1 MTTKLENKMK
11 IVYCIAAVHN
21 SGGMER
27 VLANK
32 ANYLAAMGHDVI
44 VITTD
49 QAERSPFFHFDNRIR
64 FFDLGIN
71 YFEEV
76 DSKLLNKII
85 GYIGKQNKHRRRL
98 EKLLTEL
105 KADIV
110 VSMFDQDVS
119 FLSKIKDGSKKLLEI
134 HFSRFKKLQY
144 NRRGVIGW
152 IDKYRS
158 NKELEL
164 AKRYDQFVVL
174 TEEDRFY
181 WKGVNNVKVIPNAN
195 SFETSEVSN
204 MIEKRAIAI
213 GRLDYQK
220 GFDNLINIWS
230 EVNKDNPKWRLDI
243 FGDGPLENDLLNQI
257 SSLGLEDIVK
267 IHSAVKN
274 IETELLKSSMI
285 VMTSRYEGFG
295 MVLIEAQ
302 TCGVPLVAFACKCGP
317 RDIIIDGENG
327 FLIEEGDESMMI
339 ERINEL
345 INNPELRIEMGK
357 KAKAMS
363 SKFTMEKIMSE
374 WMTLFDGLI
383 NRPL

>member
-32 ANYLAAMGHDVI
+32 ANYLAAMGHEVI

-49 QAERSPFFHFDNRIR
+49 QAERLPFFHFDNRIK

-85 GYIGKQNKHRRRL
+85 SYVGKQSRHKRRL
-98 EKLLTEL
+98 EKLLAEL

-110 VSMFDQDVS
+110 ISMFDQDVS
-119 FLSKIKDGSKKLLEI
+119 FLSKINDGSKKLLEI

-144 NRRGVIGW
+144 DRSGLIGL

-158 NKELEL
+158 SKDLKL

-174 TEEDRFY
+174 TEEDRHY
-181 WKGVNNVKVIPNAN
+181 WTGVDNVNVIPNAN
-195 SFETSEVSN
+195 SFETSEVAQLKG
-204 MIEKRAIAI
+204 KRAIAI

-220 GFDNLINIWS
+220 GFDNLITIWS
-230 EVNKDNPKWRLDI
+230 EVNRDNPEWRLDI
-243 FGDGPLENDLLNQI
+243 FGDGPLKNDLLTQI
-257 SSLGLEDIVK
+257 IHSGLGDIVK

-317 RDIIIDGENG
+317 RDIIKDGENG
-327 FLIEEGDESMMI
+327 FLIEEGDESMMVK
-339 ERINEL
+339 RINEL

-357 KAKAMS
+357 KAKEMS
-363 SKFTMEKIMSE
+363 NEFKMEKIMSE
-374 WMTLFDGLI
+374 WTTLFDGLI
-383 NRPL
+383 NRRS